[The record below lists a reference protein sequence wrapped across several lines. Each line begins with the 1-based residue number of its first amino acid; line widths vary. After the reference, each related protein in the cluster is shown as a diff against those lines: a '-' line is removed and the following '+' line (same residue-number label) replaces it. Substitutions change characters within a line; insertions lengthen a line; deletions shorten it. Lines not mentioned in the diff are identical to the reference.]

1 MEVQLWQR
9 RLAIAV
15 LAASLIL
22 MVFTV
27 GAALTGPADQS
38 VWARFRQT
46 AIGAIVIF
54 GISLG
59 LLPTGHRARSWLWVG
74 VVGAVGF
81 TLVAMIEAFAQG
93 S

>member
-1 MEVQLWQR
+1 MEVQLWRR

-38 VWARFRQT
+38 VWARFRQP
-46 AIGAIVIF
+46 ANGAAVIF
-54 GISLG
+54 VMSLV
-59 LLPTGHRARSWLWVG
+59 LLPTGHRARPWLWVG

-81 TLVAMIEAFAQG
+81 TMVGMIARFVQG